1 MFALR
6 DRQEKGICAMKD
18 KILTIL
24 KKNKLLLAFIAAALV
39 KQIMV
44 ARLPIRVIPG
54 TPCDDELMKNWA
66 FSIARLD
73 WLGDFNSYTFTKGPG
88 FAIFLAVCYRLHL
101 PYIFTLTLGYS
112 LACMIFC
119 SAFTHIFSSKKYVF
133 AIYLLLLFN
142 PVSFCSTVLQR
153 VYRNGLGLILTL
165 CVFGGLLHMY
175 FSIGKE
181 KKRPLFLWSVFTGLS
196 LGFLWITKSDTIWL
210 LPFTGT
216 ICLVMA
222 VRLVVKLKTRGLIRC
237 VCLCVPFL
245 GILLCV
251 AGVKFLHVQRY
262 GIPSIDCYDAV
273 MEDLTH
279 IKSEQ
284 EMDKVPLSRKQ
295 LKEIYKISPTL
306 AGVSDRLEKS
316 MDSHNDYDTNP
327 RDGEVEAGWLGWA
340 LINGFMEAGV
350 YNSSESVNEFYR
362 NVYAE
367 LEAAFADGRLKRRET
382 TAAQEYYMDTP
393 AHRRELAGRIKDT
406 IAYMTSYRKTRAR
419 IISRKKRVANNQ
431 EFVQLTRTREAYYRQ
446 KYDYWLE
453 GWIVFPEYEG
463 KHLDVYV
470 EDKEGNQYRKLKF
483 RESGDVYGF
492 LKGKNTILKSAKRCR
507 LKEGWDIQDTD
518 TKMSFYLAVYLNK
531 QEVARLPIMDNGFGE
546 NKDISFI
553 STIDSYSY
561 KEEADASE
569 RSSMRAA
576 MRLNAIGKLYRA
588 GGGLMFWLGVISYL
602 ILTFVVIRDLRG
614 FKFYHMDPWLISTGL
629 GLSILV
635 FAAGIALV
643 DLTQCPAV
651 STMYLSSGYPI
662 LLAAELISLCKCL
675 EFASAFVRD
684 SKPHLGV
691 EALTAGDTKMY

>member
-1 MFALR
+1 
-6 DRQEKGICAMKD
+6 MKE

-24 KKNKLLLAFIAAALV
+24 TKNKLLLAFIAAALI

-44 ARLPIRVIPG
+44 AKLPIRVISG
-54 TPCDDELMKNWA
+54 TPCDDELMKDWA

-73 WLGDFNSYTFTKGPG
+73 WLGDFNSYTFTKEPG

-119 SAFTHIFSSKKYVF
+119 SALKHIFSSRKYVF

-142 PVSFCSTVLQR
+142 PVSFSSNVLQR

-175 FSIGKE
+175 FSLGRE
-181 KKRPLFLWSVFTGLS
+181 KKRYLLLWSVFTGLS
-196 LGFLWITKSDTIWL
+196 LGYLWITKSDTIWL

-222 VRLVVKLKTRGLIRC
+222 VRLVVKQKKRGLIRC

-251 AGVKFLHVQRY
+251 MGIKFLHMQRY
-262 GIPSIDCYDAV
+262 GTSSIACYDAV
-273 MEDLTH
+273 MEDISH

-284 EMDKVPLSRKQ
+284 EVDKVPLSRKQ
-295 LKEIYKISPTL
+295 LKELYKISPTL
-306 AGVSDRLEKS
+306 AGVSDKLEES
-316 MDSHNDYDTNP
+316 MDAHNKYDTNP

-340 LINGFMEAGV
+340 LIKGFTEAGV
-350 YNSSESVNEFYR
+350 YNSSENANAFYG

-367 LEAAFADGRLKRRET
+367 LEAAFADGTLERRET
-382 TAAQEYYMDTP
+382 TTAQEYYMDTP

-406 IAYMTSYRKTRAR
+406 IAYMTSYKKTRAR
-419 IISRKKRVANNQ
+419 IISRKKRVDNNQ

-470 EDKEGNQYRKLKF
+470 EDKEGNPYRKLKF
-483 RESGDVYGF
+483 RESGDVYGY
-492 LKGKNTILKSAKRCR
+492 LEGKNTILKSAKRCR
-507 LKEGWDIQDTD
+507 FKEGWDIHNTD
-518 TKMSFYLAVYLNK
+518 TKMAFYLAVYLDK
-531 QEVARLPIMDNGFGE
+531 QKVARLPITESGFGE

-553 STIDSYSY
+553 SAVDSYAY

-569 RSSMRAA
+569 HSSMRAA
-576 MRLNAIGKLYRA
+576 ARLNAVGKLYRA
-588 GGGLMFWLGVISYL
+588 GGNIIFWLGILSYVV
-602 ILTFVVIRDLRG
+602 LTLAVLRDLRR
-614 FKFYHMDPWLISTGL
+614 FQFYHLDSWLISTGL
-629 GLSILV
+629 GLSVIV

-675 EFASAFVRD
+675 EFASALVREQ
-684 SKPHLGV
+684 KPHLRF
-691 EALTAGDTKMY
+691 ELLTAGNMKMY